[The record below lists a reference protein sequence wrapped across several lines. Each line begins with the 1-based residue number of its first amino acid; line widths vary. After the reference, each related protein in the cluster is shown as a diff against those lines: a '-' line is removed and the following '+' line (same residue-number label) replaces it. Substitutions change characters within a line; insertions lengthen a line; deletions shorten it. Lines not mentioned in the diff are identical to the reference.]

1 MDIDL
6 SRSWMVGDGL
16 SDIKAG
22 KAAGC
27 RTILLG
33 RMKCELCHLM
43 DEEDARP
50 DAITPDLGKAAQ
62 IILREGG

>member
-1 MDIDL
+1 
-6 SRSWMVGDGL
+6 
-16 SDIKAG
+16 
-22 KAAGC
+22 
-27 RTILLG
+27 
-33 RMKCELCHLM
+33 M